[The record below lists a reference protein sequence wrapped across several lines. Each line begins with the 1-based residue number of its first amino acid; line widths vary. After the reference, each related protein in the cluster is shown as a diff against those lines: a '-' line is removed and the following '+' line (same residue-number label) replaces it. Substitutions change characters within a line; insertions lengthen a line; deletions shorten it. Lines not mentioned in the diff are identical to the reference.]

1 MKEDEIYNHIYTY
14 NYIIWNSCGEPSRH
28 GIAWICDFYISVLK
42 LLLEDEGTRSNNH
55 FAARTSNVVVRWDRM
70 ADSCSI
76 YYHSCR
82 CPWYRFVAS
91 WYVAPWCESWRVV
104 AEISLLTTCCFSSAS
119 ARMRSFEQG
128 HRLGGKILRSNMAIL
143 RAILWKVESSCLNM
157 AGFRVLPL
165 IGVLV
170 WVVHF
175 KGPLFG

>member
-1 MKEDEIYNHIYTY
+1 MKFLWWAFSSWDRVNLWFLYKCFET
-14 NYIIWNSCGEPSRH
+14 P
-28 GIAWICDFYISVLK
+28 
-42 LLLEDEGTRSNNH
+42 LEDEGTRSNNH

-76 YYHSCR
+76 YYQSCR

-104 AEISLLTTCCFSSAS
+104 AVIPLLTTCCFSFAS

-128 HRLGGKILRSNMAIL
+128 HRLGGKILTSNMAIVG
-143 RAILWKVESSCLNM
+143 AVLWKVESSCLNM